1 MAMSN
6 AERQRRYRER
16 AYRDPDGH
24 LLTRV
29 TLSLGVSPAAA
40 LKRLASGYAITQ
52 RELIERLL
60 IEADRAALDR
70 LDPSQ
75 YGAYLDGHLPAGALQ
90 DNDQAKEAL
99 PCNEANPEPLRHNAE
114 PATETEPSKPP
125 LDLEPTTPAQADR
138 EARVLELHQGGMA
151 KRAIARE
158 LGLSESG
165 VRGILK
171 RLAPATSASPTRHP

>member
-70 LDPSQ
+70 LDPSTRS
-75 YGAYLDGHLPAGALQ
+75 GFDS
-90 DNDQAKEAL
+90 
-99 PCNEANPEPLRHNAE
+99 
-114 PATETEPSKPP
+114 ATGRPN
-125 LDLEPTTPAQADR
+125 R
-138 EARVLELHQGGMA
+138 ARW
-151 KRAIARE
+151 AR
-158 LGLSESG
+158 S
-165 VRGILK
+165 I
-171 RLAPATSASPTRHP
+171 